1 MLLMQ
6 GYCILAI
13 NFRGS
18 TGYGEDSM
26 NSLLGTIGVNDV
38 EDCGELTLNALK
50 KYVDFIDVG
59 RVGVEG
65 GSHGGFLTGWLT
77 GHPKYKHIWSA
88 ACLWNPVLNMSYML
102 TATDIPDWITGC
114 TQNKEFDF
122 SNISADDIA
131 HFYTR
136 SP

>member
-13 NFRGS
+13 NYRGS

-38 EDCGELTLNALK
+38 EDCGELTLSALD
-50 KYVDFIDVG
+50 KYSDVIDPA

-88 ACLWNPVLNMSYML
+88 ACLWNAVLNMSYML
-102 TATDIPDWITGC
+102 AATDIPDWISGC
-114 TQNKEFDF
+114 T
-122 SNISADDIA
+122 
-131 HFYTR
+131 
-136 SP
+136 

>member
-13 NFRGS
+13 NYRGS

-38 EDCGELTLNALK
+38 EDCGELTLSALD
-50 KYVDFIDVG
+50 KYSDVIDPA

-65 GSHGGFLTGWLT
+65 GRTGIGIGIGLAIT
-77 GHPKYKHIWSA
+77 A
-88 ACLWNPVLNMSYML
+88 AV
-102 TATDIPDWITGC
+102 TAT
-114 TQNKEFDF
+114 
-122 SNISADDIA
+122 AVV
-131 HFYTR
+131 
-136 SP
+136 